1 MGRVSVI
8 GTPLTW
14 PRVWRPTYARPGYSI
29 LLTEA
34 TRRLLS
40 EKERDGL
47 EERGEIPL
55 RGKSEPVPVYA
66 ADFRA
71 DNRPIPRK
79 GYIKA
84 EA

>member
-1 MGRVSVI
+1 MIADPMNVAARVEAY
-8 GTPLTW
+8 T
-14 PRVWRPTYARPGYSI
+14 RVTGASI

-40 EKERDGL
+40 EEERDGL
-47 EERGEIPL
+47 EERGEVPL

-71 DNRPIPRK
+71 DARPIPRK